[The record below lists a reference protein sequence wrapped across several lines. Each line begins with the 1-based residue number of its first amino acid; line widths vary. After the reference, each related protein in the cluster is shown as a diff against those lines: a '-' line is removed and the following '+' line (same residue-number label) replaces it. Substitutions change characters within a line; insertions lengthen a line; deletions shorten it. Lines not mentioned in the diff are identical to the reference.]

1 MAEMTKYMVTGQP
14 GAAGLALASFDNPQG
29 GPAGLTLAE
38 LGFAGK
44 IALRGDGE
52 TARIAGRIA
61 GCRLPG
67 GPGEAEIA
75 SSRIL
80 ACLGPDEWLLLCEA
94 GAETGLLKQLDSQLA
109 GTHSAAV
116 DVSDALVAWQLG
128 GDQMRR
134 VLAKGCALDLH
145 PRQFGPGRC
154 AQTLLAHAGVTLIC
168 EAPDRMK
175 LLCRT
180 SFAAYTASWL
190 ADAAAECGLQWG

>member
-44 IALRGDGE
+44 IALRGGGE

-80 ACLGPDEWLLLCEA
+80 A
-94 GAETGLLKQLDSQLA
+94 
-109 GTHSAAV
+109 
-116 DVSDALVAWQLG
+116 
-128 GDQMRR
+128 
-134 VLAKGCALDLH
+134 
-145 PRQFGPGRC
+145 
-154 AQTLLAHAGVTLIC
+154 
-168 EAPDRMK
+168 
-175 LLCRT
+175 
-180 SFAAYTASWL
+180 
-190 ADAAAECGLQWG
+190 

>member
-1 MAEMTKYMVTGQP
+1 M
-14 GAAGLALASFDNPQG
+14 
-29 GPAGLTLAE
+29 
-38 LGFAGK
+38 
-44 IALRGDGE
+44 
-52 TARIAGRIA
+52 
-61 GCRLPG
+61 
-67 GPGEAEIA
+67 
-75 SSRIL
+75 
-80 ACLGPDEWLLLCEA
+80 
-94 GAETGLLKQLDSQLA
+94 LKELDSQLA

-168 EAPDRMK
+168 EAPDRMR